1 MATLNNQDVFNT
13 VCELATVEFNG
24 DVVTVRTRDLE
35 SFKTELVAR
44 HTKNASKKRQGDSR
58 FDYLMV
64 CFAKVARGQAY
75 KRVKV
80 YILGGEKINHGLRG
94 GAKKQFLKAAVVF
107 KDQFGSLWAE
117 IDGVITRMK
126 VVGDFVKCGRPVKVE
141 EVVTEEVAMVA

>member
-58 FDYLMV
+58 FNWLLAQY
-64 CFAKVARGQAY
+64 AQAI
-75 KRVKV
+75 RSESHASQKV
-80 YILGGEKINHGLRG
+80 YLLEQSKDRVLLRN
-94 GAKKQFLKAAVVF
+94 KKGHFLKAAEVF
-107 KDQFGSLWAE
+107 KDQFGSIWTTESGLAVRK
-117 IDGVITRMK
+117 IVN
-126 VVGDFVKCGRPVKVE
+126 GDFAKRGPKAKVE
-141 EVVTEEVAMVA
+141 AQQAAVA